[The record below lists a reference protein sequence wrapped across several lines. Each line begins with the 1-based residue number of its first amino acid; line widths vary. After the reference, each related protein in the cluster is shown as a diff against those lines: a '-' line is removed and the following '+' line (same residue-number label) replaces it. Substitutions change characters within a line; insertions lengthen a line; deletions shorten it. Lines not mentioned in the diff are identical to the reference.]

1 MRLSVLAFS
10 AIVLI
15 APASSQTSA
24 AEPGPAPDLL
34 KRALSAPASTQLF
47 AYDFEDRIE
56 GQDGKRV
63 VRGRIDPSRQ
73 PGDRVTITYLED
85 LRRKP
90 YDLKKADERYEK
102 NATGDIFCD
111 TRSRED
117 VTGVVDRG
125 EAPGGGRVFGF
136 IPKPEPQAERMIK
149 ELMGRM
155 SAEAVVDEV
164 SGVLRSFTATLTKAH
179 KMNMFGEVKSA
190 TFSAECAALP
200 NGRAYT
206 ARTDLNALVSAMGST
221 YTQKTVQV
229 ISNVTPVG

>member
-1 MRLSVLAFS
+1 MRLSVLALF
-10 AIVLI
+10 AIILA
-15 APASSQTSA
+15 APASPQTSPDEA
-24 AEPGPAPDLL
+24 SPVPDLL

-56 GQDGKRV
+56 GHDGKRI
-63 VRGRIDPSRQ
+63 VRGRVDPSRK
-73 PGDRVTITYLED
+73 PGDRVTITYLD
-85 LRRKP
+85 DQRKKP
-90 YDLKKADERYEK
+90 FDLKKADARYEK

-117 VTGVVDRG
+117 VTDVVDKG

-136 IPKPEPQAERMIK
+136 VPKPEPQTEDMVK
-149 ELMGRM
+149 ELMSRM
-155 SAEAVVDEV
+155 SAEAVVDET
-164 SGVLRSFTATLTKAH
+164 SGDLRSFSATLTKAH
-179 KMNMFGEVKSA
+179 KVNLFGEVKSA
-190 TFSAECAALP
+190 TFSAECAPLP

-221 YTQKTVQV
+221 HAQKTVQV